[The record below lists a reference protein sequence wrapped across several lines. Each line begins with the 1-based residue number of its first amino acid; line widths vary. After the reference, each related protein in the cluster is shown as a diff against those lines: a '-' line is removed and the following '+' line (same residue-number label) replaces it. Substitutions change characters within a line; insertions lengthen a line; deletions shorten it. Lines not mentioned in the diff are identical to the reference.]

1 MNDQIV
7 TIDSHAILI
16 TEEDTGRISF
26 QYPADFDVEGFDVLE
41 VGFVSEATMY
51 GFDAY
56 ALMPSFKTSIRL
68 VQSLT
73 GFKFIGEYTDPGYAI
88 LQVLTALRTLHG
100 TGLLPF
106 HEESFWVERTAKFIG
121 TQDNQLTITLTNDD

>member
-7 TIDSHAILI
+7 TIDSHSILI

-41 VGFVSEATMY
+41 IGFVSEATMLGLAAY
-51 GFDAY
+51 TLMPPFGTITGFD
-56 ALMPSFKTSIRL
+56 
-68 VQSLT
+68 
-73 GFKFIGEYTDPGYAI
+73 FIGEYTDLDYAI
-88 LQVLTALRTLHG
+88 QRVLTKLRFLYG

-106 HEESFWVERTAKFIG
+106 HEESFWVERAAKFIG

>member
-16 TEEDTGRISF
+16 TEKNTGRISF
-26 QYPADFDVEGFDVLE
+26 QYLADFDAEGLNVLKVGLVSEVTMLGFAAYTLMPLFRTITGFD
-41 VGFVSEATMY
+41 
-51 GFDAY
+51 
-56 ALMPSFKTSIRL
+56 
-68 VQSLT
+68 
-73 GFKFIGEYTDPGYAI
+73 FIGEYTDLDYAI
-88 LQVLTALRTLHG
+88 QRVLTKLRFLYG